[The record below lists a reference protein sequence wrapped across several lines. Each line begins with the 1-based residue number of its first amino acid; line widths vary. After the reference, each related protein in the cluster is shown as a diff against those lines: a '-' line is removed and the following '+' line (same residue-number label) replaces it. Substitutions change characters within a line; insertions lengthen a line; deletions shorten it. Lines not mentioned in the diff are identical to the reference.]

1 MNAALGDGICLILSS
16 IVMLINLFL
25 VGIPVHYEC
34 KGEIKWYQTPFLFV
48 LFFTGDGMIYTG
60 ALIAAG
66 GSDIAAYVF
75 LGVAV
80 VGFIFII
87 LIIFCDKQTSGG
99 VKTGVFFG
107 FLALLV
113 LFFCLPLF
121 SGPYIIYYF
130 FCIDLF
136 IYSIGPIECLIG
148 ALINNKYYIIPIV
161 NVFMV
166 ALFNILRTI
175 SFIGYGLLLIMN
187 IIGLISCVI
196 QIIVYFMYRSKRDLQ
211 NTIQPGPIYTDNPYQ
226 QQMVVN

>member
-1 MNAALGDGICLILSS
+1 MNPALGGGICYVLSS

-34 KGEIKWYQTPFLFV
+34 KEEIRWYQTPFLFV

-60 ALIAAG
+60 ALIAVG
-66 GSDIAAYVF
+66 GLDVAAYVF

-80 VGFIFII
+80 VGLIFII
-87 LIIFCDKQTSGG
+87 LIIFCDKQTNCG

-107 FLALLV
+107 FLALLA

-121 SGPYIIYYF
+121 LRFEYLYF
-130 FCIDLF
+130 LYVDLF

-148 ALINNKYYIIPIV
+148 ALIYQKYYIIPIV

-187 IIGLISCVI
+187 IIGLISCVT